1 MKVRTAYEQDLARL
15 HEMVDSM
22 GKTVNAA
29 LADAIEVWK
38 SGDKEK
44 AKAIM
49 AADEGVNRTEK
60 QIEQLC
66 LTLLLRQTPVAGDL
80 RRVSAALKM
89 DTDLERIGDHAQ
101 DIAELS
107 LAMPLPQNHPEW
119 LAVVEE
125 MAENARNMI
134 TGAMASFHEGN
145 VAKAQ
150 AVQGQDDAVDAE
162 FEKIKSLLAHH
173 LSTSPADMDEVLD
186 WLMLAKYL
194 ERVADHAVNLADW
207 AEFSVSGK
215 HKDTR
220 LL

>member
-1 MKVRTAYEQDLARL
+1 MNVRTAYEHDLEHL
-15 HEMVDSM
+15 NEMVDSM
-22 GKTVNAA
+22 GKTVADA
-29 LADAIEVWK
+29 LAAAIDAWK
-38 SGDKEK
+38 TSSKEK
-44 AKAIM
+44 ARAIM
-49 AADEGVNRTEK
+49 AADENVNRTEK

-107 LAMPLPQNHPEW
+107 LAMPVPTAHPEW
-119 LAVVEE
+119 LAVVEQ
-125 MAENARNMI
+125 MAANAQKMI
-134 TGAMASFHEGN
+134 AAAMESFREKDIL
-145 VAKAQ
+145 KAQ
-150 AVQGQDDAVDAE
+150 AVQKQDDVVDAD
-162 FEKIKSLLAHH
+162 FVKIKGLLAGH
-173 LSTSPADMDEVLD
+173 LSNSPADMDEVLD

-207 AEFSVSGK
+207 AEFSVTGK

>member
-1 MKVRTAYEQDLARL
+1 MKVRTAYEQELTNLD
-15 HEMVDSM
+15 EMVSAM
-22 GKTVNAA
+22 GKTVGDA
-29 LADAIEVWK
+29 LHSAILAWQNGNK
-38 SGDKEK
+38 DK
-44 AKAIM
+44 ATAIM
-49 AADEGVNRTEK
+49 AADEGVNQTEK
-60 QIEQLC
+60 QIEHLC

-119 LAVVEE
+119 LAVVQR
-125 MAENARNMI
+125 MADTAQKMI
-134 TGAMASFHEGN
+134 TAAMESFRTQD

-150 AVQGQDDAVDAE
+150 AVRSWDDAQDAD
-162 FEKIKSLLAHH
+162 FVKIKSLLASH
-173 LSTSPADMDEVLD
+173 LTTSPTDMDEVLD

-207 AEFSVSGK
+207 AEFSVTGL
-215 HKDTR
+215 HKNTR

>member
-1 MKVRTAYEQDLARL
+1 MKVRTAYEQELTNLD
-15 HEMVDSM
+15 EMVSAM
-22 GKTVNAA
+22 GKTVGDA
-29 LADAIEVWK
+29 LHGAILAWQN
-38 SGDKEK
+38 GNKEK

-49 AADEGVNRTEK
+49 VADEGVNQTEK
-60 QIEQLC
+60 QIEHLC

-119 LAVVEE
+119 LAVVQR
-125 MAENARNMI
+125 MADTAQKMI
-134 TGAMASFHEGN
+134 TAAMESFRTQD

-150 AVQGQDDAVDAE
+150 AVRSWDDAQDAD
-162 FEKIKSLLAHH
+162 FVKIKSLLASH
-173 LSTSPADMDEVLD
+173 LTTSPTDMDEVLD

-207 AEFSVSGK
+207 AEFSVTGL
-215 HKDTR
+215 HKNTR

>member
-1 MKVRTAYEQDLARL
+1 MKVRTAYEQELAHL
-15 HEMVDSM
+15 DEMVETM
-22 GKTVNAA
+22 GQTVAQALAAA
-29 LADAIEVWK
+29 LDAFK
-38 SGDKEK
+38 TGNHEK
-44 AKAIM
+44 ARAIM
-49 AADEGVNRTEK
+49 AADESVNQTEK

-107 LAMPLPQNHPEW
+107 LAMPRPDDHPEW
-119 LAVVEE
+119 LAVVER
-125 MAENARNMI
+125 MAENAQKMI
-134 TGAMASFHEGN
+134 AAAMQSFREDN
-145 VAKAQ
+145 IFKAQ
-150 AVQGQDDAVDAE
+150 AVQKQDDAVDE
-162 FEKIKSLLAHH
+162 DFVNIKSQLAGH

-207 AEFSVSGK
+207 AEFSVTGK
-215 HKDTR
+215 HKNTR

>member
-1 MKVRTAYEQDLARL
+1 MKVRTAYEQELTNLD
-15 HEMVDSM
+15 EMVSAM
-22 GKTVNAA
+22 GKTVGDA
-29 LADAIEVWK
+29 LHGAILAWQN
-38 SGDKEK
+38 GNKEK

-49 AADEGVNRTEK
+49 AADEGVNQTEK
-60 QIEQLC
+60 QIEHLC

-119 LAVVEE
+119 LAVVQR
-125 MAENARNMI
+125 MADTAQKMI
-134 TGAMASFHEGN
+134 TAAMESFRTQD

-150 AVQGQDDAVDAE
+150 AVRSWDDAQDAD
-162 FEKIKSLLAHH
+162 FVKIKSLLASH
-173 LSTSPADMDEVLD
+173 LTTSPTDMDEVLD

-207 AEFSVSGK
+207 AEFSVTGL
-215 HKDTR
+215 HKNTR

>member
-1 MKVRTAYEQDLARL
+1 MKVRTASEQDLARL
-15 HEMVDSM
+15 REMVDSM
-22 GKTVNAA
+22 GETVNAA
-29 LADAIEVWK
+29 LADAIEAWK

-150 AVQGQDDAVDAE
+150 AVQGQDDAVDAD
-162 FEKIKSLLAHH
+162 FKKIKSLLANH

>member
-15 HEMVDSM
+15 REMVDSM
-22 GKTVNAA
+22 GETVNAA
-29 LADAIEVWK
+29 LASAIAAWK

-125 MAENARNMI
+125 MAENARKMI
-134 TGAMASFHEGN
+134 TGAMASFHEGD

-207 AEFSVSGK
+207 AEFSMSGK